1 MVIYE
6 HIGKQTSIVST
17 LKADTATALKEK
29 ILVVSSNKLEIF
41 FDQDT
46 ESD

>member
-1 MVIYE
+1 MIYE

-17 LKADTATALKEK
+17 LKVDTATVLEEK
-29 ILVVSSNKLEIF
+29 ILVVSSNKLEII

>member
-1 MVIYE
+1 MIYE
-6 HIGKQTSIVST
+6 HIGKQTIIVST
-17 LKADTATALKEK
+17 LRADTVTALKGE
-29 ILVVSSNKLEIF
+29 ILVVSSNKSEV

>member
-1 MVIYE
+1 MIYE
-6 HIGKQTSIVST
+6 HIGKRTSIVAT
-17 LKADTATALKEK
+17 LRADTATALKGE
-29 ILVVSSNKLEIF
+29 ILVVSLNKSEV

>member
-1 MVIYE
+1 MIYE
-6 HIGKQTSIVST
+6 HAGKQTSIVST
-17 LKADTATALKEK
+17 LRADTATALKGK
-29 ILVVSSNKLEIF
+29 ILVVSSNKSEI